1 METDGIVTRTTTDP
15 VGMVVDRLLATLES
29 RGIEVFAVV
38 DHSGAAKR
46 VGQELRETK
55 LVIFGD
61 SSVGTTLMRARPLIA
76 LDLPLKILIWEGEAG
91 ETYVSYNE
99 SSYLADRYEISD
111 PFRLQTLASTGVL
124 ADLIVGSPEG

>member
-55 LVIFGD
+55 LVIFGNP
-61 SSVGTTLMRARPLIA
+61 SVGTTLMRARPLIA

>member
-61 SSVGTTLMRARPLIA
+61 TSVGTTLMRARPLIA

>member
-15 VGMVVDRLLATLES
+15 VGVVVDRLLATLES

-55 LVIFGD
+55 LVIFGNP
-61 SSVGTTLMRARPLIA
+61 SVGTTLMRARPLIA
-76 LDLPLKILIWEGEAG
+76 LDLPLKILIWEGDAG